1 MIIIFAKKLV
11 NDVKQ
16 ELLSEIEKFRTDNH
30 IKNVI
35 ILQSIPE
42 TQESITRPILPE
54 PEISIAQ
61 QLSDDTQQGLLSEL
75 EKLRKEEEMILECI
89 PEMLEAPTKLIP
101 SKSGIPVSEKNARRY
116 HTQNTVKHFN
126 RIQQRYNKHSY
137 QKIRNKTR

>member
-42 TQESITRPILPE
+42 TQESITKPILPE

-61 QLSDDTQQGLLSEL
+61 QLSDDTQQGHLSEL
-75 EKLRKEEEMILECI
+75 EKLRKDEEMILECI
-89 PEMLEAPTKLIP
+89 PEMCENPPRQIID
-101 SKSGIPVSEKNARRY
+101 KSGLSFDEKNARKHHTKNMVKSFNIAKKRY
-116 HTQNTVKHFN
+116 AKQNYHN
-126 RIQQRYNKHSY
+126 G
-137 QKIRNKTR
+137 RNKTR

>member
-101 SKSGIPVSEKNARRY
+101 FKLFSLAFLMTILSIIILSSKPEILY
-116 HTQNTVKHFN
+116 
-126 RIQQRYNKHSY
+126 YN
-137 QKIRNKTR
+137 